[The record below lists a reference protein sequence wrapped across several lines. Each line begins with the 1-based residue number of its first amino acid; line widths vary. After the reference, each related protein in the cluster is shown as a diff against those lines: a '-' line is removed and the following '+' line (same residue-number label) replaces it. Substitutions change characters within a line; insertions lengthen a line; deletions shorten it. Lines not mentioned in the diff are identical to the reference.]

1 MSSFISKSGLM
12 NHPETLTAVGGGD
25 KTTINTS
32 FELVCLAVNF
42 FVFTPLLRESA
53 GVFFLSLPARGC
65 WGIFFSLSLRERV
78 GVRGQAVD
86 VNLPTSSQEGE
97 DRVSFYPHPAFSHFL
112 PSRER
117 MSGGQVWGIPVARP
131 TQAPT
136 FHIQGRSAGALRGQG
151 VVTLMDCRVASA
163 PRNDSKLVVKQS
175 NIHILEVAA

>member
-1 MSSFISKSGLM
+1 M
-12 NHPETLTAVGGGD
+12 
-25 KTTINTS
+25 
-32 FELVCLAVNF
+32 
-42 FVFTPLLRESA
+42 
-53 GVFFLSLPARGC
+53 
-65 WGIFFSLSLRERV
+65 
-78 GVRGQAVD
+78 RGQAVD
-86 VNLPTSSQEGE
+86 VNLPTSSQDGE
-97 DRVSFYPHPAFSHFL
+97 DRVSFYSHPAFSHFL

-136 FHIQGRSAGALRGQG
+136 FYIQGRSAGALRGQG